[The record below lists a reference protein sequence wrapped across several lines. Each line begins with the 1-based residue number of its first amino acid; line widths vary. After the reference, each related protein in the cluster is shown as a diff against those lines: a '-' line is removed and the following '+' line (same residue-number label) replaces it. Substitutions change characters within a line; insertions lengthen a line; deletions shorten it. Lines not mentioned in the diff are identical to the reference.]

1 MTTLQVEK
9 MTINEKLQAIDL
21 LWDDCFRHDESVP
34 SPEWH
39 EEYLKNAEASLENGN
54 DHFVDWQEAKKSIRD
69 FRK

>member
-1 MTTLQVEK
+1 MTTLHVEK

-34 SPEWH
+34 SPAWH
-39 EEYLKNAEASLENGN
+39 EKYIQAVESSLELGE
-54 DHFVDWQEAKKSIRD
+54 DHFVDWQEAKKSIRN